1 MENISKALLM
11 AFSMLIF
18 VIAFSYSM
26 FLINKITT
34 TSNTLLESVTT
45 TNYYDNLKVSG
56 DQTTT
61 RQVGIETIIP
71 TLYRYYK
78 ENYAVKIYDT
88 SENLIQTFDITTER
102 DVRRAASYT
111 TTENTPSA
119 DKKLISLRKSIYNAK
134 KEDGT
139 GKNRAYLFQAPWTGT
154 TDQDMRTRI
163 DYFLN
168 GTKGYINNT
177 LVDYSES
184 GPTFTEKRWFYRIL

>member
-78 ENYAVKIYDT
+78 ENYAVKIY
-88 SENLIQTFDITTER
+88 
-102 DVRRAASYT
+102 
-111 TTENTPSA
+111 
-119 DKKLISLRKSIYNAK
+119 
-134 KEDGT
+134 GT
-139 GKNRAYLFQAPWTGT
+139 GERHKRKFNSNIRYNH
-154 TDQDMRTRI
+154 RTRRPQSCI
-163 DYFLN
+163 VY
-168 GTKGYINNT
+168 NN
-177 LVDYSES
+177 
-184 GPTFTEKRWFYRIL
+184 